1 MGHQLAKRARRLLQD
16 AGVALADARQIE
28 ADDKA
33 MREEIKRYE
42 QQARQQL
49 ERLYRQS
56 SARHGVAR

>member
-49 ERLYRQS
+49 ERLYRQR

>member
-28 ADDKA
+28 DDDKA
-33 MREEIKRYE
+33 MREEIERYE

-49 ERLYRQS
+49 ERLYRERRAGHGL
-56 SARHGVAR
+56 AR